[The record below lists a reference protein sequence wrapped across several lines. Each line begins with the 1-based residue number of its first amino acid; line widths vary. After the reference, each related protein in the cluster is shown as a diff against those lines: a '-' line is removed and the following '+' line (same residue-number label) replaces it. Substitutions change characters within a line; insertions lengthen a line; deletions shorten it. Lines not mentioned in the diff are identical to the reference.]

1 MVTGWDRRIT
11 EFNDP
16 LLVSGGKV
24 WLTGHKD
31 EAVLSACVKPPSLL
45 VTTSRAGAMG
55 FWRLETGQLIRMYRV
70 RTRRDGAK
78 QGRVSVETAGSP
90 SMSSVLKTVG
100 SSSSVVSTASRATAD
115 DTGDAD
121 DETSPR
127 LPEAASAKRGPRENG
142 ATAAVAS
149 HFLRGRPEAQRVG
162 TLLVA
167 TRDGAVQLW
176 CTHRVPKYVTRFV
189 AAHLNDDYVTAMASD
204 PRSEYLFTSFDSG
217 YLKTW
222 YVTNFGV
229 RPRSV
234 VRPSMPVL
242 RLRFPFLLETFFV
255 GRAAAAANPAGP
267 MLVNSYRAH
276 VRRIRHVEYV
286 AGLQLVVTSGAD
298 KSVRVWTLAG
308 HYVGTLGTFPRARR
322 RQSVPRTR
330 ANVTNCGALSKFTF
344 GTLIFSHYFVI
355 KYFTKN

>member
-1 MVTGWDRRIT
+1 MLVTGWDRRIT

-24 WLTGHKD
+24 WLSGHND
-31 EAVLSACVKPPSLL
+31 EAVLSACVKSPSLL
-45 VTTSRAGAMG
+45 VTTSRAGMMG

-70 RTRRDGAK
+70 RTKPDVAK
-78 QGRVSVETAGSP
+78 HGRFVEI
-90 SMSSVLKTVG
+90 G
-100 SSSSVVSTASRATAD
+100 SSISSMASQAVMVD
-115 DTGDAD
+115 GTGDAD
-121 DETSPR
+121 DETSSR
-127 LPEAASAKRGPRENG
+127 RSDAATKHAPRENG

-176 CTHRVPKYVTRFV
+176 CTYRVPKYVARFV
-189 AAHLNDDYVTAMASD
+189 ATHLNDDYVTAMASD
-204 PRSEYLFTSFDSG
+204 PRSDYLFTSFDSG

-229 RPRSV
+229 RPRAV

-242 RLRFPFLLETFFV
+242 RSRFPFLLETFFV
-255 GRAAAAANPAGP
+255 GSAAAAANPAGP

-308 HYVGTLGTFPRARR
+308 HYVGTLGTFPCAYRPSAR
-322 RQSVPRTR
+322 SPDGPRFAGPLKR
-330 ANVTNCGALSKFTF
+330 FDHHV
-344 GTLIFSHYFVI
+344 HV
-355 KYFTKN
+355 

>member
-1 MVTGWDRRIT
+1 MLVTGWDRRIT

-45 VTTSRAGAMG
+45 VTTSRAGMMG
-55 FWRLETGQLIRMYRV
+55 FWWLDTGQLIRMYRV
-70 RTRRDGAK
+70 RTRSEGAK
-78 QGRVSVETAGSP
+78 HGKLSANTA
-90 SMSSVLKTVG
+90 TAA
-100 SSSSVVSTASRATAD
+100 SSSLSSGLRTVDGSSTASLASRLTAD
-115 DTGDAD
+115 GSAGTGDVD
-121 DETSPR
+121 DDTSPR
-127 LPEAASAKRGPRENG
+127 QPDAATKHGPRKNG
-142 ATAAVAS
+142 VTAAVAS

-167 TRDGAVQLW
+167 TRDGTVQLW
-176 CTHRVPKYVTRFV
+176 CTYRVPKYVARFV
-189 AAHLNDDYVTAMASD
+189 ATHVDDDYVTAMASD
-204 PRSEYLFTSFDSG
+204 PRGDYLFTSLDSG

-222 YVTNFGV
+222 YVADFGV
-229 RPRSV
+229 RPRTV
-234 VRPSMPVL
+234 IRPSMPAL

-255 GRAAAAANPAGP
+255 GSAAAAAAVNPAGP

-286 AGLQLVVTSGAD
+286 DGLQLVVTSSAD

-308 HYVGTLGTFPRARR
+308 HYVGTLGTFPGI
-322 RQSVPRTR
+322 QPSWFPRPFKR
-330 ANVTNCGALSKFTF
+330 FDYHV
-344 GTLIFSHYFVI
+344 HV
-355 KYFTKN
+355 